1 MLIQPILVVT
11 FINFICAAIGWGVIN
26 NKKENANR
34 VGSDPKT
41 KTDKLTDDEN
51 AARKMMIS
59 NLFLS
64 LGALALAGLCYLAET
79 GTKFPGSDLIVQH
92 GKWAVLG
99 LMVIN
104 LGLSAGAFAKI
115 NSADACVTEG
125 YLKHSRNS
133 MLVNVVLGLLGA
145 LFVFDKVPTF
155 TSGADISAAGML
167 ASVKG
172 LFNRSDAAA
181 APAQVAT
188 A

>member
-11 FINFICAAIGWGVIN
+11 FINFICAAVGWGVIN
-26 NKKENANR
+26 NKA
-34 VGSDPKT
+34 
-41 KTDKLTDDEN
+41 DKAGKSLDLNEDES
-51 AARKMMIS
+51 AARKMMIA

-64 LGALALAGLCYLAET
+64 IGALALGVACYLAEGDRMLSGVT
-79 GTKFPGSDLIVQH
+79 LLVNH

-115 NSADACVTEG
+115 NTADNCVTEG

-133 MLVNVVLGLLGA
+133 MLVNTVLGLLGA
-145 LFVFDKVPTF
+145 LFVFDKVPTL
-155 TSGADISAAGML
+155 TSGADITAAGML

-172 LFNRSDAAA
+172 LFSRGEDAAA
-181 APAQVAT
+181 GAAPMPSVIPQ
-188 A
+188 